1 MGGIVPV
8 WGRLLASLLFTPPV
22 GNSQPPD
29 QSSAVVRPR
38 QGDRDGHTT
47 TLTNGQQYMAN
58 IKSQKKRNRQTI
70 RRTERNRA
78 LRSELRTRSK
88 NALAAAES
96 GDAAA
101 AEEALRIAQVK
112 IDKAVTKGILK
123 KNTAARRKSTLTRQV
138 RQKLG

>member
-1 MGGIVPV
+1 
-8 WGRLLASLLFTPPV
+8 
-22 GNSQPPD
+22 
-29 QSSAVVRPR
+29 
-38 QGDRDGHTT
+38 
-47 TLTNGQQYMAN
+47 MAN

-78 LRSELRTRSK
+78 LRSELRTRRK
-88 NALAAAES
+88 NALAAADS

-101 AEEALRIAQVK
+101 ADEALRIAQVK